1 MESNH
6 HQTLKFVDRAEP
18 DEVLVLVRAY
28 PNLITLGLSRRKNG
42 DTEIA
47 ISPDECEQVLE
58 ALRNAIV
65 VARKENEGASGI
77 ASA

>member
-1 MESNH
+1 MENNYN
-6 HQTLKFVDRAEP
+6 QTLKFVDRAEP
-18 DEVLVLVRAY
+18 DEVLVLVRAF
-28 PNLITLGLSRRKNG
+28 PNVICLGLSRRKNG

-65 VARKENEGASGI
+65 VARS
-77 ASA
+77 